1 MATEIPCVTAEQMRE
16 IDRIMINE
24 LHIDLIQMMEN
35 AGRNLAQLAVQRFR
49 PARCTVLAGSGG
61 NGGGGLVA
69 ARHLLNRGVAT
80 RVVLATAAEALTPAA
95 AHQLD
100 ILVRMGAAIGNA
112 PSPADL
118 VVDALIGYSLRG
130 DPHGE
135 AAALIRWANR
145 QPSPVLSL
153 DTPSGL
159 DVTTG
164 EAFEPCIA
172 AAATLTLA
180 LPKCGLLQAA
190 SLVGELW
197 VADISVPPLAFA
209 RIGLSVPQLFTTGSI
224 TPVPVEK
231 MDDE

>member
-1 MATEIPCVTAEQMRE
+1 VTAEIPCVTAAQMRE
-16 IDRIMINE
+16 IDRIMISE
-24 LHIDLIQMMEN
+24 LHIDLMQMMEN
-35 AGRNLAQLAVQRFR
+35 AGRNLAQLAIQRFG
-49 PARCTVLAGSGG
+49 PARCTVLAGGGG

-69 ARHLLNRGVAT
+69 ARHLQNRGVGT
-80 RVVLATAAEALTPAA
+80 RVVLAAPAEALTLTA

-100 ILVRMGAAIGNA
+100 ILERMGVAIDDA

-118 VVDALIGYSLRG
+118 VIDALIGYSLDG

-135 AAALIRWANR
+135 IGALIRWTNR

-164 EAFEPCIA
+164 DAFDPCVVA
-172 AAATLTLA
+172 TATLTLA
-180 LPKCGLLQAA
+180 LPKCGLLRAA

-197 VADISVPPLAFA
+197 LADISVPSVAFQ
-209 RIGLSVPQLFTTGSI
+209 RIGLSVPQLFTSDSMMR
-224 TPVPVEK
+224 VPAATTK
-231 MDDE
+231 DA